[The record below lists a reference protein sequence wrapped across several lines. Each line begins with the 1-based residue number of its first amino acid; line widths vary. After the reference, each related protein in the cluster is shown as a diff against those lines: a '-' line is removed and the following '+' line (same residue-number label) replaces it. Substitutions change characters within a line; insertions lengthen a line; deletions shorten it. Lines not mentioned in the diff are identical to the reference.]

1 MCSVYDLIEKAK
13 TEIEEDVE
21 FLLAPAAIETEMQ
34 KRGEMAKYDFNH
46 DIIYYSTSLIE
57 SRTPVYQIQT
67 FMHEL
72 AHAKDLRGC
81 AKNGLLKILIRREG
95 ILQRDLEKVNEDLH
109 AATEFQIRISCI
121 QNITLHYPRIQKL
134 TAT

>member
-1 MCSVYDLIEKAK
+1 MLMDKNYTVVVHVQQK
-13 TEIEEDVE
+13 
-21 FLLAPAAIETEMQ
+21 PMQ
-34 KRGEMAKYDFNH
+34 
-46 DIIYYSTSLIE
+46 
-57 SRTPVYQIQT
+57 
-67 FMHEL
+67 
-72 AHAKDLRGC
+72 
-81 AKNGLLKILIRREG
+81 ILIRREG